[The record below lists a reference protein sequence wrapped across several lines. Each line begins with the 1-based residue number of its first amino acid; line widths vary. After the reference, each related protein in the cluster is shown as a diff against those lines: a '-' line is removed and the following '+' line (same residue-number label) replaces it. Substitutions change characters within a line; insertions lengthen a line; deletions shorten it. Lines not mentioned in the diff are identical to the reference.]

1 MYMRTAFILFALIIS
16 SYNLVA
22 QVYGRGLN
30 LSEQSNDRTIVSA
43 KLMRGDFEELPP
55 RYSLKKYCPTPGNQG
70 IYATCAGWASAYSGR
85 TILNAIK
92 NNYINPLID
101 QNTFSPSYIY
111 NQIRKD
117 STCNNGVD
125 LVEALEIMKDQGVL
139 LLDDFGYECERNIQ
153 SHDKYRAIQ
162 NRILEYKEIFNRFSN
177 NKVITT
183 KKSISEFRPVVI
195 AIDVPR
201 SFEYSK
207 DVWIPEKEEYKNGRN
222 GHALVVVSYDDTLY
236 GGAFEIINS
245 WGTDWGNQGF
255 TWIKY
260 TDFEYFTYN
269 GFELIDDIKDE
280 TSEYDFS
287 GSISFVLEDQTPIQ
301 LERSDNIFCTVNSLS
316 SGTKFNIRLSN
327 DQPAFVYAF
336 GSDLKRKNIIL
347 FPPKEN
353 ISPLLSYKKN
363 NLSLPDERSN
373 LMLDKNVGKT
383 YLCFIYANKSID
395 IKTAMKKIEKGSGD
409 FVKRVFKY
417 FKNDFVTDYTP
428 TIKDQSK
435 IIFKAKSDN
444 KSMIIIILEIKHV

>member
-1 MYMRTAFILFALIIS
+1 MYKKSVLILFVFILS
-16 SYNLVA
+16 PYNLIA
-22 QVYGRGLN
+22 QLYGRGLN
-30 LSEQSNDRTIVSA
+30 LNERSDDKTIVSA
-43 KLMRGDFEELPP
+43 TLMRGDFQELPS
-55 RYSLKKYCPTPGNQG
+55 RFTLKKFCPTPGNQG
-70 IYATCAGWASAYSGR
+70 MYATCAGWASAYSGR

-111 NQIRKD
+111 NQIRRD

-125 LVEALEIMKDQGVL
+125 LVEALEIMKKQGVL
-139 LLDDFGYECERNIQ
+139 LLDDFGYECERDIQ

-162 NRILEYKEIFNRFSN
+162 NRILEYKEIFNRSSDS
-177 NKVITT
+177 KVINT
-183 KKSISEFRPVVI
+183 KKSISEYRPVVI
-195 AIDVPR
+195 AIDIPR
-201 SFEYSK
+201 SFEYCK
-207 DVWIPEKEEYKNGRN
+207 EVWMPEKDEYKNGRN
-222 GHALVVVSYDDTLY
+222 GHALVVISYDDTLY

-245 WGTDWGNQGF
+245 WGTEWGNHGY

-287 GSISFVLEDQTPIQ
+287 GSISFILEDETPIQ
-301 LERSDNIFCTVNSLS
+301 LVQSDNIFCTVNSLP

-336 GSDLKRKNIIL
+336 GSDLKRKNTIL

-353 ISPLLSYKKN
+353 VSPLLSYKRN

-373 LMLDKNVGKT
+373 LMLDKNPGKT

-395 IKTAMKKIEKGSGD
+395 IKTAIKEIEKGSGD
-409 FVKRVFKY
+409 FIRRVFKC
-417 FKNDFVTDYTP
+417 FKNDFVSNYSPILEDH
-428 TIKDQSK
+428 SK
-435 IIFKAKSDN
+435 IVFKTKSED
-444 KSMIIIILEIKHV
+444 KSMIILILEIKHV